1 MATGPGR
8 RALSRPGLE
17 TADLIITN
25 GDAADELLRRTLPGV
40 EILPWR
46 DVLHEGPVPLTAT
59 LPELTEIRAAYLAER
74 GWGDRPQLK
83 ADLEARDKGLALAAS
98 FERVILWF
106 EHDLYDQL
114 QLLQLLD
121 WFSTQRRRADSL
133 LLVQAPDFLGQQMPE
148 GILEFKELERP
159 VTPEEFA
166 LASEAWRAFRSS
178 APEPWHGLLGRDL
191 SALPFL
197 YASVTRMLEEL
208 PGLDGLSGSERQIL
222 AAIEAGA
229 VMPPSLFV
237 ATQREE
243 EAPFMGD
250 WSFWGVL
257 DGLALAKA
265 PLVTGLVD
273 APFTPDG
280 EGLAQPYF
288 RSELR
293 LTPLG
298 FEILAGRDDFA
309 RHAAIHR
316 WCGGTHLSNVNL
328 WRWDAVTRQLIP
340 PTPGAAMS

>member
-1 MATGPGR
+1 MAARPGR

-25 GDAADELLRRTLPGV
+25 GDAAGELLRRTLPGV

-121 WFSTQRRRADSL
+121 WFSTQRRRSGSL
-133 LLVQAPDFLGQQMPE
+133 LLVQAPDFLGQQTPE
-148 GILEFKELERP
+148 GILELKELERLVAP
-159 VTPEEFA
+159 DQFSR
-166 LASEAWRAFRSS
+166 ASEAWWAFRSPT
-178 APEPWHGLLGRDL
+178 PEPWHGLLL

-197 YASVTRMLEEL
+197 HASVMRMLEEL

-229 VMPPSLFV
+229 TMPPALFV

-265 PLVTGLVD
+265 PLITSLVD
-273 APFTPDG
+273 APLTPDG
-280 EGLAQPYF
+280 QGLAQPYF
-288 RSELR
+288 RSEVR

-298 FEILAGRDDFA
+298 LKVLAGRDDFV
-309 RHAAIHR
+309 RHTAIDR
-316 WCGGTHLSNVNL
+316 WWGGTHLTNANL
-328 WRWDAVTRQLIP
+328 WRWDAITQKLIP